1 MRNRIKAG
9 IGIIMLMLVAGHAM
23 GQNREI
29 RFETGGFQEALTKAR
44 QEQKMVFMDCYT
56 SWCGPC
62 KLLAKNVFTQD
73 SVADFFNTHF
83 VNFSIDMEKGEGKEL
98 QAKYQIEAY
107 PTLLL
112 IGEDGSEVFRSVGGC
127 SAEQLMSRFRA
138 AMNPENT
145 LPGMEKKFAA
155 GERDPQFVEQYW
167 KMLSG
172 GQQIEKLQQS
182 TAAYF
187 DGMRVADICREAN
200 WRLYDRYV
208 DIDNPLYHLMIE
220 QLGEFEK
227 LKGRKLIEDKL
238 YDAYD
243 LALMGRIPNVGHTKE
258 QVEQFTKDI
267 EKIGFQDQEQLFYL
281 QAYLKISRM
290 KVEKQYGEFLDFME
304 TGLENFSRE
313 QRTRA
318 MFSLIMLADAT
329 PELRSRGNRV
339 LVREAQAIMKD
350 NNGVLPPYENQM
362 FGFLQFRLMGE
373 NTDQKPE

>member
-1 MRNRIKAG
+1 MKNRIRAG
-9 IGIIMLMLVAGHAM
+9 IGIIVLMLGAGHVM
-23 GQNREI
+23 SQNREI

-62 KLLAKNVFTQD
+62 KLLAKNVFTLD

-98 QAKYQIEAY
+98 QVTYQIEAY

-112 IGEDGSEVFRSVGGC
+112 IGEDGGEVFRSVGGC
-127 SAEQLMSRFRA
+127 SAGQLMGRFRT

-172 GQQIEKLQQS
+172 GLQFEKLQQS
-182 TAAYF
+182 TVAYF
-187 DGMRVADICREAN
+187 EGMSVADICKEAN
-200 WRLYDRYV
+200 WGVYDRYV
-208 DIDNPLYHLMIE
+208 DIDNPLYRLMIE
-220 QLGEFEK
+220 NIGTFKK
-227 LKGRKLIEDKL
+227 LKGAKGIEDKL
-238 YDAYD
+238 YNAYD
-243 LALMGRIPNVGHTKE
+243 LALMGRIPNVGHTKQ
-258 QVEQFTKDI
+258 QVEQYTKDV

-281 QAYLKISRM
+281 QSYLKISRM
-290 KVEKQYGEFLDFME
+290 KVDKQYDEFLDFME

-318 MFSLIMLADAT
+318 MFSLIMLTDAT
-329 PELRSRGNRV
+329 SEQRSRGNQI

-350 NNGVLPPYENQM
+350 HNGVLPAYENQM
-362 FGFLQFRLMGE
+362 FGFLQFRLKGG
-373 NTDQKPE
+373 NTDEMK